1 VSVAAIVASGFPAQ
15 NLSFRFRD
23 GDRIVVCTITRE
35 VLQDLGSHHGLSFTD
50 EEVRNVLLPELDRLA
65 SLKYAAGRLEE
76 NGELVIRTAD
86 LLRYGFQRAA

>member
-1 VSVAAIVASGFPAQ
+1 
-15 NLSFRFRD
+15 
-23 GDRIVVCTITRE
+23 
-35 VLQDLGSHHGLSFTD
+35 
-50 EEVRNVLLPELDRLA
+50 LPELDRLA